1 MSSRPAPKAR
11 KKRLLP
17 RILDVVE
24 DVGNRVPHPAV
35 IFVILIGMVV
45 LLSHVLYRMGAAVTH
60 PVINPATHQL
70 ETLTEAARSLL
81 TPEGIR
87 FLFVSV
93 VPNFMSFN
101 AVGMI
106 IVAMVGVGLA
116 EEAGLIGVLIRK
128 LVAISP
134 PSALTYILV
143 FVGVLSSVASDAGYL
158 VLIPLGAAAFLSV
171 GRHPLA
177 GMAASFAGVGAAFGV
192 NLLIKPIDG
201 ILTEITNDAIHLIDP
216 TKSVDL
222 TANLWFAIASVAL
235 LTIVI
240 SLVTDNFVEPRLGK
254 YIAEPAAEQAP
265 GVSRMEKRG
274 LRWALY
280 GLLGVLAVFAVLTLP
295 PGAPL
300 RNSETGA
307 LIGNSPFMN
316 GLIVFVT
323 AVFLVTGAAFG
334 FGAKTLKSSLDVVN
348 AMAKAV
354 SGLGGLILLLLI
366 ISQFLALFSY
376 TRMATI
382 AAVRMA
388 EFLQGSNLGALPL
401 LLGFILVTVVVSVII
416 VGIIPKWA
424 MFAPLFIPLMMKLSV
439 SPDAV
444 LAAYRVG
451 DSPMNVITPLNAYFA
466 LVVTFARK
474 YDKRA
479 GVGTV
484 VALMLPYCGIV
495 LLAWMLLFA
504 AWFLLGLPWGL

>member
-1 MSSRPAPKAR
+1 
-11 KKRLLP
+11 
-17 RILDVVE
+17 
-24 DVGNRVPHPAV
+24 
-35 IFVILIGMVV
+35 
-45 LLSHVLYRMGAAVTH
+45 
-60 PVINPATHQL
+60 
-70 ETLTEAARSLL
+70 
-81 TPEGIR
+81 
-87 FLFVSV
+87 
-93 VPNFMSFN
+93 
-101 AVGMI
+101 
-106 IVAMVGVGLA
+106 
-116 EEAGLIGVLIRK
+116 
-128 LVAISP
+128 
-134 PSALTYILV
+134 
-143 FVGVLSSVASDAGYL
+143 
-158 VLIPLGAAAFLSV
+158 
-171 GRHPLA
+171 
-177 GMAASFAGVGAAFGV
+177 
-192 NLLIKPIDG
+192 
-201 ILTEITNDAIHLIDP
+201 
-216 TKSVDL
+216 
-222 TANLWFAIASVAL
+222 
-235 LTIVI
+235 
-240 SLVTDNFVEPRLGK
+240 
-254 YIAEPAAEQAP
+254 
-265 GVSRMEKRG
+265 
-274 LRWALY
+274 
-280 GLLGVLAVFAVLTLP
+280 
-295 PGAPL
+295 
-300 RNSETGA
+300 
-307 LIGNSPFMN
+307 
-316 GLIVFVT
+316 VFVT